1 MQNIDPNYAIK
12 DFCTYLRLER
22 SLSPN
27 TISAYRTD
35 LNDFFSFMSNKLSKE
50 NHETLPNYGKDESGN
65 KLPCE
70 EHSNTQ
76 GGNFPVEIKPED
88 IRGFIEERAESK
100 ISKRTQARQLS
111 AIRMFFKWLE
121 LNDNPC
127 DKVDSPKIGRQLPQV
142 LSVEEI
148 ERILAGLDLSSEFGQ
163 RNRTIIELLYS
174 CGLRVSELVNLRLGD
189 LFLQE
194 GFIRVIGKGNK
205 QRLVPIGEAA
215 INAIN
220 NYLPQRW
227 ETICSARN
235 STSRTNT
242 SCGSNGVLSSH
253 GTSSGSLRN
262 KAKHGVDEDILILG
276 RRGKALTRVMVF
288 LIIKEAAEKAG
299 ITKEI
304 SPHTFRHSFATHLIE
319 NGADLRAVQE
329 MLRHSSILTTEIYT
343 HVSTAQWHRNILD
356 HHPLK

>member
-1 MQNIDPNYAIK
+1 MQEIDPNYAIT

-27 TISAYRTD
+27 TISAYRSD
-35 LNDFFSFMSNKLSKE
+35 LNEFFSFVRKE
-50 NHETLPNYGKDESGN
+50 CQTGCISGAESGTA
-65 KLPCE
+65 KDGIQITP
-70 EHSNTQ
+70 EH
-76 GGNFPVEIKPED
+76 
-88 IRGFIEERAESK
+88 IRDFLKSK
-100 ISKRTQARQLS
+100 ADANISKRTQARQLS

-121 LNDNPC
+121 LTDNPC
-127 DKVDSPKIGRQLPQV
+127 DKVDSPKISRYLPQV

-148 ERILAGLDLSSEFGQ
+148 ERILNNFDLSTENGQ

-174 CGLRVSELVNLRLGD
+174 CGLRVSELVSLRLGD

-205 QRLVPIGEAA
+205 QRLVPVGEAA
-215 INAIN
+215 IRAIN
-220 NYLPQRW
+220 NYIPQRW
-227 ETICSARN
+227 QIISSCRQSKRKRN
-235 STSRTNT
+235 I
-242 SCGSNGVLSSH
+242 
-253 GTSSGSLRN
+253 
-262 KAKHGVDEDILILG
+262 DEDILILG

-299 ITKEI
+299 ISKEI

-329 MLRHSSILTTEIYT
+329 MLGHSSILTTEIYT
-343 HVSTAQWHRNILD
+343 HVSTAQWHRNILE
-356 HHPLK
+356 HHPMK